1 MKKLIGTRS
10 DIIKVAKSL
19 PARLRWIVVLA
30 SVLVALALSLVWNPR
45 QTESQIGGYSQV
57 TRLELGYVPGRQSL
71 QARISLA
78 SGLSVTY
85 EAANEQDFQALL
97 KMAQIF
103 AQHGNRMFVVVKD
116 DKIQS
121 FQVSI
126 P

>member
-1 MKKLIGTRS
+1 MKKLIEIRG
-10 DIIKVAKSL
+10 DIIKVAKNL

>member
-1 MKKLIGTRS
+1 M
-10 DIIKVAKSL
+10 IKVAKNL
-19 PARLRWIVVLA
+19 PQGSRWIGVLS
-30 SVLVALALSLVWNPR
+30 SVLVILALSLIWNPR
-45 QTESQIGGYSQV
+45 QIGGQFGGYSQV

-78 SGLSVTY
+78 SGLSLAY
-85 EAANEQDFQALL
+85 EAASAQDFEALF

-103 AQHGNRMFVVVKD
+103 GQGGTRMFVVVKD

>member
-1 MKKLIGTRS
+1 MKKLIETRG

>member
-1 MKKLIGTRS
+1 MTKIAKKWRPGS
-10 DIIKVAKSL
+10 HWII
-19 PARLRWIVVLA
+19 VLS
-30 SVLVALALSLVWNPR
+30 SVLIILALSLVWNVR
-45 QTESQIGGYSQV
+45 QTESQFGGYSQV

-78 SGLSVTY
+78 SGLSVNY
-85 EAANEQDFQALL
+85 EAANQQDFEALL
-97 KMAQIF
+97 RMAQIF
-103 AQHGNRMFVVVKD
+103 GQRGNQMFVVVKD